1 MTAKNPLR
9 RTPGSSRATL
19 GTLVAAVFLAFVASV
34 VGMAVVGFFVYQGYA
49 DQLVPPEQALVTWG
63 TGPSNVY
70 DRNGTQLY
78 QGIGPAGGVRYPVP
92 LSQISPY
99 LVAATIATED
109 ASFYGNP
116 GVNFNGI
123 GRALMENLTPFGP
136 GFFKGSGGSSITQQL
151 VKNIYFD
158 ESTRLDRALDRKI
171 KETIF
176 ALELK
181 QQYSDDQ
188 IIEWYLNQ
196 IFYGNMAYGAE
207 AAAQRYFGK
216 SAKDLTLAEAA
227 MLAGIPRSPAN
238 YVPTIAGNETAS
250 VERQHTVLELMKK
263 HLLDIQ
269 AIVPLTVEQIDAA
282 KTEKL
287 AYQSSNIPIEAPQF
301 VFYAQDQ
308 ARKLCESG
316 AFRPPA
322 GTTCANVIAN
332 GHLQINT
339 TLDLNLQ
346 KQAEEVVQNVL
357 AANENA
363 YGGHNGSVVVLSP
376 KTGEILT
383 MVGSRDYFNQDI
395 KGEVNIAISPRS
407 MGSTMKMFTYLTGF
421 ERGWTPSSTVDDSAL
436 KLATGPVKNWNDK
449 YLGKITVRTAFSQ
462 SI

>member
-1 MTAKNPLR
+1 NPLR

-176 ALELK
+176 
-181 QQYSDDQ
+181 
-188 IIEWYLNQ
+188 
-196 IFYGNMAYGAE
+196 
-207 AAAQRYFGK
+207 
-216 SAKDLTLAEAA
+216 
-227 MLAGIPRSPAN
+227 
-238 YVPTIAGNETAS
+238 
-250 VERQHTVLELMKK
+250 
-263 HLLDIQ
+263 
-269 AIVPLTVEQIDAA
+269 
-282 KTEKL
+282 
-287 AYQSSNIPIEAPQF
+287 
-301 VFYAQDQ
+301 
-308 ARKLCESG
+308 
-316 AFRPPA
+316 
-322 GTTCANVIAN
+322 
-332 GHLQINT
+332 
-339 TLDLNLQ
+339 
-346 KQAEEVVQNVL
+346 
-357 AANENA
+357 
-363 YGGHNGSVVVLSP
+363 
-376 KTGEILT
+376 
-383 MVGSRDYFNQDI
+383 
-395 KGEVNIAISPRS
+395 
-407 MGSTMKMFTYLTGF
+407 
-421 ERGWTPSSTVDDSAL
+421 
-436 KLATGPVKNWNDK
+436 
-449 YLGKITVRTAFSQ
+449 
-462 SI
+462 